1 MTFTFTRAH
10 VLKAPLLRQYNAKPF
25 GTTAAAHGAVSAVAV
40 RQHRS
45 RFWIPQAT
53 LKQQNEGAPDA
64 GLLLVRAGYLRQA
77 YSGIFHMLPLGLRVQ
92 SKIEALVDKHMQS
105 LGASKVSLS
114 SISSHKLWEQT
125 GRLNKGS
132 EFFKFKD
139 RKQAD
144 WLLAPT
150 HEEEITALV
159 KDLVHAPGHLP
170 VRLYQVSRKYRDEK
184 RPRGGLLRGREFI
197 MKDLYTFDSTEV
209 DAHATYADVRQAYS
223 NLFDELK
230 LPYIE
235 ARADSGNMG
244 GNLSHE
250 FHFPSNLGED
260 DIITCTTCDY
270 AKNEEFVPKFRTAR
284 QEVMLNTPDATETGV
299 TPSSNLVSHS
309 FLSKDRRSL
318 VRAYACTGDSS
329 SNLAS
334 INAFAVKECFDGQ
347 VEVDTGVEDP
357 EALFKARLT
366 SGEDQRHLHVYYVFD
381 QLMKRDMVESLVRK
395 DAEWLQANQLKSS
408 VLKIEDDSTSQSILL
423 KKQTGD
429 ACPQCE
435 AQGQSGKLE
444 VTKAIEVGHTFH
456 LGDRYSSKLDLL
468 VPGTGQKEPSTKG
481 AYVSMGC
488 HGIGVSRLIAAVASA
503 LSDAKGLI
511 WPRAVAPFEVLI
523 VVNKK
528 HKDLSETVEVGNQIY
543 DDLAGHKSN
552 PADVLIDD
560 REDVDYGW
568 KLKDADLIGYP
579 VVVVIG
585 KGWAKKKLVEIQCR
599 RLNVKE
605 EVSLTEAP
613 DKVRQLLLR
622 L

>member
-1 MTFTFTRAH
+1 MTLVFSRPP
-10 VLKAPLLRQYNAKPF
+10 VLKAPLLRQYNAKTF
-25 GTTAAAHGAVSAVAV
+25 STTAAAHGEASPVAL

-53 LKQQNEGAPDA
+53 LKQQNEGTPDA
-64 GLLLVRAGYLRQA
+64 GQLLVRAGYLRQA

-114 SISSHKLWEQT
+114 SISSQKLWDQT
-125 GRLNKGS
+125 ERLNKGS

-170 VRLYQVSRKYRDEK
+170 IRLYQVSRKYRDEK

-197 MKDLYTFDSTEV
+197 MKDLYTFDSTEAN
-209 DAHATYADVRQAYS
+209 AHATYADVRQAYS

-244 GNLSHE
+244 GDLSHE

-270 AKNEEFVPKFRTAR
+270 AKNEEFVPKFKTVQQEMVLDTPSTTTAGGRT
-284 QEVMLNTPDATETGV
+284 
-299 TPSSNLVSHS
+299 SSNLVSHS
-309 FLSKDRRSL
+309 FLSKDRKSL
-318 VRAYACTGDSS
+318 VKAYACTGDSS
-329 SNLAS
+329 VNPAS

-357 EALFKARLT
+357 EALFKARLE
-366 SGEDQRHLHVYYVFD
+366 SGENQRHLNIYYIFD
-381 QLMKRDMVESLVRK
+381 QLVERAVMESQVRK
-395 DAEWLQANQLKSS
+395 DAQWLQASQLKPF
-408 VLKIEDDSTSQSILL
+408 VVKIEDDSTSSSILL
-423 KKQTGD
+423 KKRTGD

-435 AQGQSGKLE
+435 AQGHEGKLE

-468 VPGTGQKEPSTKG
+468 VPGAGQKDPNTQG
-481 AYVSMGC
+481 TYVSMGC

-528 HKDLSETVEVGNQIY
+528 HKDLAETVELGNQIY
-543 DDLAGHKSN
+543 DDLAGHVSN
-552 PADVLIDD
+552 PADVLIDE

-579 VVVVIG
+579 IVVVIG
-585 KGWAKKKLVEIQCR
+585 KGWVKNKLVEIQCR

-605 EVSLTEAP
+605 EVSLAEAP

>member
-1 MTFTFTRAH
+1 MTFTFIRAP
-10 VLKAPLLRQYNAKPF
+10 VLKAPLLRQYNAKTF
-25 GTTAAAHGAVSAVAV
+25 GTTAAVHGAVSAVAV

-197 MKDLYTFDSTEV
+197 MKDLYTFDSTEA

-299 TPSSNLVSHS
+299 RPSSNLVSHS

-318 VRAYACTGDSS
+318 VRAYACTGDNSA
-329 SNLAS
+329 NLAS

-381 QLMKRDMVESLVRK
+381 QLTKRDMVESLVRK

-468 VPGTGQKEPSTKG
+468 VPGTGQKEPNTKG

-523 VVNKK
+523 MVNKK
-528 HKDLSETVEVGNQIY
+528 HKDLSETVEIGNQIY
-543 DDLAGHKSN
+543 DDLAGHTSN

>member
-1 MTFTFTRAH
+1 
-10 VLKAPLLRQYNAKPF
+10 
-25 GTTAAAHGAVSAVAV
+25 
-40 RQHRS
+40 
-45 RFWIPQAT
+45 
-53 LKQQNEGAPDA
+53 
-64 GLLLVRAGYLRQA
+64 
-77 YSGIFHMLPLGLRVQ
+77 MLPLGLRVQ

-114 SISSHKLWEQT
+114 SISSQKLWDQS

-132 EFFKFKD
+132 EFFKFRD
-139 RKQAD
+139 RKHAD

-150 HEEEITALV
+150 HEEEITALI
-159 KDLVHAPGHLP
+159 KALVHAPSHLP
-170 VRLYQVSRKYRDEK
+170 IRLYQVSRKYRDEK

-197 MKDLYTFDSTEV
+197 MKDLYTFDSTEAN
-209 DAHATYADVRQAYS
+209 AHATYADVRKAYK

-270 AKNEEFVPKFRTAR
+270 AKNEEFVPKFKSTM
-284 QEVMLNTPDATETGV
+284 QEIATE
-299 TPSSNLVSHS
+299 PSGIGNTTSLESMNLVSQS
-309 FLSKDRRSL
+309 FLSKDRKSL
-318 VRAYACTGDSS
+318 VKAYARTSDGSADRAALSP
-329 SNLAS
+329 
-334 INAFAVKECFDGQ
+334 FAVKECFDGQ
-347 VEVDTGVEDP
+347 VEVDTGVEDA
-357 EALFKARLT
+357 EALFNTRIE
-366 SGEDQRHLHVYYVFD
+366 SGDHQHLKVYYVFD
-381 QLMKRDMVESLVRK
+381 QVVADDVVQAHIHA
-395 DAEWLQANQLKSS
+395 DTTWLQGNKLTALVVK
-408 VLKIEDDSTSQSILL
+408 VTDDSTSSSILL

-429 ACPQCE
+429 ACPQCRAE
-435 AQGQSGKLE
+435 GREGKLK
-444 VTKAIEVGHTFH
+444 VTRAIEVGHTFH
-456 LGDRYSSKLDLL
+456 LGDRYSSKLDLR
-468 VPGTGQKEPSTKG
+468 VPGAAQRDPDAKN

-488 HGIGVSRLIAAVASA
+488 HGIGVSRLIAAVASS

-511 WPRAVAPFEVLI
+511 WPRAVAPFEVLV

-528 HKDLSETVEVGNQIY
+528 QKDFADTVEIGNQIY
-543 DDLAGHKSN
+543 DDLAGHASN
-552 PADVLIDD
+552 PADVLIDE
-560 REDVDYGW
+560 REDVAYGW

-585 KGWAKKKLVEIQCR
+585 KAWSKQKLVEIQCR

-605 EVSLTEAP
+605 EVSLRETP
-613 DKVRQLLLR
+613 DRVRQLLLQ